1 MQTLIDFE
9 AQVLADLGELKAQMR
24 SLIGIGQPGR
34 IKELEARVERHEAY
48 VQRISGVFALG
59 GGLITLVHL
68 LLDYLRL
75 RAH

>member
-24 SLIGIGQPGR
+24 SLIGNGQPGR

-48 VQRISGVFALG
+48 VQKISALFAAGGALLTLAHLALEFFRI
-59 GGLITLVHL
+59 H
-68 LLDYLRL
+68 
-75 RAH
+75 H